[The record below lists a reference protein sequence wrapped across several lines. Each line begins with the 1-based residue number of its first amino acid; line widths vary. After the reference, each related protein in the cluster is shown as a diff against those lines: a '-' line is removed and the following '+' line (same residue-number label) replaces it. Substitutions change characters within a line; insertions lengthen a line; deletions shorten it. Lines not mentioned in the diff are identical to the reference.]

1 MKIEIDKETYKYIL
15 KLIRNLK
22 DYKKER
28 EDIRNDIIGSS
39 PRNV

>member
-28 EDIRNDIIGSS
+28 EDIRNDIIDSS